1 MPAKKN
7 SLSKNASQTNSGFS
21 LTQPTNGIAGTTIAG
36 TTGAGAFSLAQKPG
50 LNSAAGGS
58 STGLT
63 PRCGISDIDEIQQ
76 AYAPLV
82 SVVDQNNHFPTV
94 ESVEPGGAKQ
104 PNKSCELYCWVYS
117 PINRNVR
124 SLHDMHD
131 IQRREADKRNPDPSN
146 LESEKIIGTANLK
159 RRFDKQVVD
168 SGHLKKELNKVRSAL
183 AVVERSARKDWD
195 RVLELERD
203 QARLYHKFLTVL
215 RKVELLRC
223 HGSPISLNEQRYREQ
238 MGKIM
243 HAMQSPNLKIQE
255 LLIVQSQI
263 DRSFQDVLE
272 DDPPPR
278 EVEKLC
284 SALEKQREGLQYL
297 TDILSKDAR
306 DMDIIRQKMSQATS
320 ASHERH
326 SRR

>member
-1 MPAKKN
+1 VG
-7 SLSKNASQTNSGFS
+7 SGSF
-21 LTQPTNGIAGTTIAG
+21 T
-36 TTGAGAFSLAQKPG
+36 LAQKPG
-50 LNSAAGGS
+50 LNSGVVSA

-117 PINRNVR
+117 PINPNVR
-124 SLHDMHD
+124 SIHDMHD
-131 IQRREADKRNPDPSN
+131 IQRREVDKRNPDPSN
-146 LESEKIIGTANLK
+146 LESEKIIGTTNLK
-159 RRFDKQVVD
+159 RRFDKQLVD
-168 SGHLKKELNKVRSAL
+168 SGQLKKELNKVRSAL

-223 HGSPISLNEQRYREQ
+223 HGSPISLNEQRSVSSLVIGGFVSPIECSCRYREQ
-238 MGKIM
+238 IGKIM

-272 DDPPPR
+272 DDPPAR

-284 SALEKQREGLQYL
+284 SALDKQREGLQFL
-297 TDILSKDAR
+297 TDILS
-306 DMDIIRQKMSQATS
+306 
-320 ASHERH
+320 
-326 SRR
+326 

>member
-1 MPAKKN
+1 
-7 SLSKNASQTNSGFS
+7 
-21 LTQPTNGIAGTTIAG
+21 
-36 TTGAGAFSLAQKPG
+36 
-50 LNSAAGGS
+50 
-58 STGLT
+58 
-63 PRCGISDIDEIQQ
+63 
-76 AYAPLV
+76 
-82 SVVDQNNHFPTV
+82 
-94 ESVEPGGAKQ
+94 
-104 PNKSCELYCWVYS
+104 
-117 PINRNVR
+117 
-124 SLHDMHD
+124 MHD
-131 IQRREADKRNPDPSN
+131 IQRREVDKRNPDPSN
-146 LESEKIIGTANLK
+146 LESEKIIGTTNLK
-159 RRFDKQVVD
+159 RRFDKQLVD
-168 SGHLKKELNKVRSAL
+168 SGQLKKELNKVRSAL

-238 MGKIM
+238 IGKIM

-272 DDPPPR
+272 DDPPAR

-284 SALEKQREGLQYL
+284 SALDKQREGLQFL

-306 DMDIIRQKMSQATS
+306 DMDIIRQKISQATS
-320 ASHERH
+320 STRERH
-326 SRR
+326 SLR